1 MSMIL
6 TLKNYPAISSLIVFL
21 TIINYG
27 CSEKQA
33 SAGGFKL
40 PPTPVEVAN
49 VKAQNM
55 ADKFEA
61 VGTIEAIEGV
71 TIVSEIDASVTSLP
85 FDEGSFINK
94 GDLIAKL
101 DDSQLSAEVSRTEAL
116 YIQGKASYKRVKS
129 IVDQNAGAPQDL
141 DDALA
146 NLKVAEAN
154 YELAKARLNKTRI
167 VAPFDGI
174 IGTRKVSVG
183 AFLRTGQEIT
193 ELANLNEIR
202 VSFSAPERF
211 LAQLKRNA
219 AVTVS
224 SGVFPGYEVNGK
236 IMAIEPILD
245 AETRNVNVVARVK
258 NPEQKFRPGMSANI
272 SAVLSERPNALTIPN
287 EAVFA
292 NGSQSFVFVVKKD
305 SSVAA
310 TPVTLGLQTAK
321 IVEVVNGLKDGM
333 QVVTAGH
340 QKLFDGAKVMPVN
353 SQEET
358 AKKEN
363 MNE

>member
-1 MSMIL
+1 MLRIF
-6 TLKNYPAISSLIVFL
+6 TFKKYPAIISLIAFL
-21 TIINYG
+21 TLLNYG
-27 CSEKQA
+27 CADKQA
-33 SAGGFKL
+33 SAGGFKM
-40 PPTPVEVAN
+40 PPTPVETAN
-49 VKAQNM
+49 VKAQKIT
-55 ADKFEA
+55 DKFEA

-71 TIVSEIDASVTSLP
+71 TIVSEIDASVINLP
-85 FDEGSFINK
+85 FEEGSYIKK
-94 GDLIAKL
+94 GDLIAQL

-116 YIQGKASYKRVKS
+116 YSQSNATYKRIKS
-129 IVDQNAGAPQDL
+129 IVDQNAGTPQDL
-141 DDALA
+141 DDAIA

-154 YELAKARLNKTRI
+154 NELAKARLSKTRI
-167 VAPFDGI
+167 VAPFDGM
-174 IGTRKVSVG
+174 IGTRKVSAG

-219 AVTVS
+219 EVIVS
-224 SGVFPGYEVNGK
+224 SSVFPGYEVKGK

-245 AETRNVNVVARVK
+245 SQTRNVNVVARVQ
-258 NPEQKFRPGMSANI
+258 NPGQKFRPGMSANV
-272 SAVLSERPNALTIPN
+272 SAVLSERQNALTIPN

-292 NGSQSFVFVVKKD
+292 NGDQSFVFVVKKD

-310 TPVTLGLQTAK
+310 APVTLGLQTAK
-321 IVEVVNGLKDGM
+321 IVEVTNGLQDGM

-353 SQEET
+353 SQEQT
-358 AKKEN
+358 AEGN
-363 MNE
+363 TE